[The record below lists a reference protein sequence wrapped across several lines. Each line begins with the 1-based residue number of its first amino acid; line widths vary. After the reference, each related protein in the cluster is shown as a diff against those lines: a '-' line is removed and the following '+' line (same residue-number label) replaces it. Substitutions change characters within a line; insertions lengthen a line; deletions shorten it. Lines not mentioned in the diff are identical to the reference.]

1 MVTEPMLITEYII
14 HGPTDLTI
22 AIVADLHEHDPAAV
36 LSILKEVSPDVIA
49 VPGDLFENHEFGEN
63 LDKADESLISRL
75 LCSIIHYT
83 NKLAGLRWK
92 QRHDVKKEHAY
103 EFLMKASEIAP
114 VLYSRGNHELYLT
127 EEDKAVFQ
135 NAGVHVLNNS
145 SVVIKNV
152 LFGGIPSKQTSGK
165 IDIDFL
171 RSFGEAVA
179 VPKDVDEMDES
190 LNTVDKDELVDEPME
205 SGEPIYKV
213 LLCHHPEYYRFLQS
227 YNIDLILSGHAHG
240 GQIRVANYG
249 IFSPGQG
256 LLPKLTKGVYD
267 GRLVVSAGCSN
278 TASIPRWGNPCEVV
292 VVRVE
297 NSSSERS
304 VNSERAVG
312 KVER

>member
-1 MVTEPMLITEYII
+1 MVAEQMVTTEYVIN
-14 HGPTDLTI
+14 GPTDLTI

-63 LDKADESLISRL
+63 LDKEDESLISRL
-75 LCSIIHYT
+75 LCSAIHYM

-114 VLYSRGNHELYLT
+114 VAMSFGNHELYLT
-127 EEDKAVFQ
+127 EEDKAVLQ

-152 LFGGIPSKQTSGK
+152 LFGGIPSKQISGK
-165 IDIDFL
+165 IDTAFL
-171 RSFGEAVA
+171 RSFSE
-179 VPKDVDEMDES
+179 
-190 LNTVDKDELVDEPME
+190 TVDTGKPVNAMNPM
-205 SGEPIYKV
+205 YKV
-213 LLCHHPEYYRFLQS
+213 LLCHHPEYYRFLQP
-227 YNIDLILSGHAHG
+227 YRLNLVLSGHAHG
-240 GQIRVANYG
+240 GQIRICG
-249 IFSPGQG
+249 QGLFSPGQG

-267 GRLVVSAGCSN
+267 GRLVVSAGCAN

-292 VVRVE
+292 VVRVK
-297 NSSSERS
+297 NSSLE
-304 VNSERAVG
+304 
-312 KVER
+312 

>member
-1 MVTEPMLITEYII
+1 MVTEPMITTEYII
-14 HGPTDLTI
+14 KGEADLSI
-22 AIVADLHEHDPAAV
+22 AIVADLHEHDPAAI
-36 LSILKEVSPDVIA
+36 LSILKTTQPDVIA

-63 LDKADESLISRL
+63 LDKEDESLISRL
-75 LCSIIHYT
+75 LCSVIHYT

-114 VLYSRGNHELYLT
+114 IIYSPGNHELYLT
-127 EEDKAVFQ
+127 EEDKSVLQ

-152 LFGGIPSKQTSGK
+152 LFGGIPSKQITGK
-165 IDIDFL
+165 IDTEFL
-171 RSFGEAVA
+171 KVFAEKEG
-179 VPKDVDEMDES
+179 
-190 LNTVDKDELVDEPME
+190 
-205 SGEPIYKV
+205 YKV
-213 LLCHHPEYYRFLQS
+213 LLCHHPEYYKTILP

-240 GQIRVANYG
+240 GQIRIG
-249 IFSPGQG
+249 GQGLFSPGQG

-292 VVRVE
+292 VVRVKQPH
-297 NSSSERS
+297 NLCDVT
-304 VNSERAVG
+304 VNSATG
-312 KVER
+312 

>member
-1 MVTEPMLITEYII
+1 MVTEPMLTTEYII
-14 HGPTDLTI
+14 HGSADLTI

-36 LSILKEVSPDVIA
+36 LTILKEASPDVIA

-63 LDKADESLISRL
+63 LDNADESLISRL
-75 LCSIIHYT
+75 LCSVIHYT

-114 VLYSRGNHELYLT
+114 VLYSLGNHELYLT
-127 EEDKAVFQ
+127 EEDKSVLQ

-152 LFGGIPSKQTSGK
+152 LFGGIPSKQITGK
-165 IDIDFL
+165 IGTEFL
-171 RSFGEAVA
+171 KVFAEKEG
-179 VPKDVDEMDES
+179 
-190 LNTVDKDELVDEPME
+190 
-205 SGEPIYKV
+205 YKV
-213 LLCHHPEYYRFLQS
+213 LLCHHPEYYKTILP

-240 GQIRVANYG
+240 GQIRIGKHG

-297 NSSSERS
+297 NGSSEW
-304 VNSERAVG
+304 
-312 KVER
+312 

>member
-1 MVTEPMLITEYII
+1 MVTEPMMTTEYII
-14 HGPTDLTI
+14 HGSADITI
-22 AIVADLHEHDPAAV
+22 AIVADLHEHDPSAV
-36 LSILKEVSPDVIA
+36 LTILKDTQPDVIA

-63 LDKADESLISRL
+63 LDKEDESLISRL
-75 LCSIIHYT
+75 LCSVIHYT

-127 EEDKAVFQ
+127 EEDKAVLQ
-135 NAGVHVLNNS
+135 NAGVMLLNNS

-152 LFGGIPSKQTSGK
+152 LFGGIPSKQITGK
-165 IDIDFL
+165 IDTEFL
-171 RSFGEAVA
+171 KVFAEKEG
-179 VPKDVDEMDES
+179 
-190 LNTVDKDELVDEPME
+190 
-205 SGEPIYKV
+205 YKV
-213 LLCHHPEYYRFLQS
+213 LLCHHPEYYKTILP

-240 GQIRVANYG
+240 GQIRVGGRG

-256 LLPKLTKGVYD
+256 LFPKLTKGVYD

-297 NSSSERS
+297 NGSS
-304 VNSERAVG
+304 
-312 KVER
+312 KW